1 MIERG
6 TLLSDLP
13 ERGYPDDPRGGSVAW
28 ALLAVAAILVTAILL
43 TARWV
48 AGSW

>member
-1 MIERG
+1 MIERE

-13 ERGYPDDPRGGSVAW
+13 ERGYPDDPRGGSVA
-28 ALLAVAAILVTAILL
+28 LAVAAILVTAILL